1 MKTFGIIAEYNPFH
15 NGHKYLIDK
24 AKEMGATHTVAVM
37 SGNFVQRGEPALF
50 NTAARV
56 NAALDGGIDLV
67 LQLPL
72 PYAISGAQNFARG
85 GVEVLNGTGVVDK
98 LIFGTEGAD
107 KQKLSDLSDF
117 INSGALDDEIKAQ
130 LQQGITYAKAR
141 ENAIVKLKPHLA
153 DLVATP
159 NNTLALE
166 YVNSIKK
173 SGSKIDFEGVCRIGA
188 EHDSDKL
195 SGCFASASQLRN
207 MITAGESIKNYVPD
221 CNLYA
226 DLPVFNTVAF
236 NKYETA
242 ILYKMRTATAE
253 EIALAPDVSE
263 GIENRIKAAA
273 ESAVTLEEL
282 YSLAKT
288 KRYTHA
294 RIRRIVLST
303 FLGLTAEMAAKQTP
317 YIRVLG
323 FNQRGAELL
332 REIKK
337 SATLPLVTKAADVTD
352 LSPEAKEMFA
362 LECKATDIYNL
373 LSEAPLPAGE
383 EKKFVVLR
391 SDN

>member
-1 MKTFGIIAEYNPFH
+1 MKTSGIIAEYNPFH

-56 NAALDGGIDLV
+56 NAALEGGIDLV

-72 PYAISGAQNFARG
+72 PYAVSGAQNFARG

-98 LIFGTEGAD
+98 LIFGTESAD

-117 INSGALDDEIKAQ
+117 LISGAPDDEIKAQ

-141 ENAIVKLKPHLA
+141 ENAIVKLNPQLA
-153 DLVATP
+153 DVVTAP
-159 NNTLALE
+159 NNILALE

-173 SGSKIDFEGVCRIGA
+173 SGSNMDFEGVCRIGA

-195 SGCFASASQLRN
+195 SGSFASASQLRK
-207 MITAGESIKNYVPD
+207 MIIAGEGIEKYVP
-221 CNLYA
+221 NYKLYA
-226 DLPVFNTVAF
+226 DLPVFNAVAF

-253 EIALAPDVSE
+253 EIALSPDVSE

-282 YSLAKT
+282 YSLTKT

-303 FLGLTAEMAAKQTP
+303 LLGLTAEMASKPVP

-332 REIKK
+332 REMKK
-337 SATLPLVTKAADVTD
+337 SASLPIVTKAADVAD
-352 LSPEAKEMFA
+352 LSTEAKEMFA
-362 LECKATDIYNL
+362 LECRATDVYNL
-373 LSEAPLPAGE
+373 LSETPLPAGE
-383 EKKFVVLR
+383 EKKYVVLCK
-391 SDN
+391 NN

>member
-56 NAALDGGIDLV
+56 NAALDGGVDLV

-72 PYAISGAQNFARG
+72 PYAVSGAQNFARG

-107 KQKLSDLSDF
+107 KEKLSELSDF
-117 INSGALDDEIKAQ
+117 LISGALDDEIKAQ

-166 YVNSIKK
+166 YVNSIKA
-173 SGSKIDFEGVCRIGA
+173 SGSNMDFEGVCRIGA

-195 SGCFASASQLRN
+195 SGTFASASQLRN
-207 MITAGESIKNYVPD
+207 MIIAGESIKNYVPD
-221 CNLYA
+221 CSIYA
-226 DLPVFNTVAF
+226 DLPTFNTVAF

-242 ILYKMRTATAE
+242 ILYKMRTVTAE

-303 FLGLTAEMAAKQTP
+303 LLGLTAEMASKPVP

-332 REIKK
+332 REMKK
-337 SATLPLVTKAADVTD
+337 SASLPIVTKAADVAD
-352 LSPEAKEMFA
+352 LSTDAKEMFA
-362 LECKATDIYNL
+362 LECRATDIYNL
-373 LSEAPLPAGE
+373 LSETPLPAGE
-383 EKKFVVLR
+383 EKKYVVLCK
-391 SDN
+391 NN

>member
-1 MKTFGIIAEYNPFH
+1 
-15 NGHKYLIDK
+15 
-24 AKEMGATHTVAVM
+24 
-37 SGNFVQRGEPALF
+37 
-50 NTAARV
+50 
-56 NAALDGGIDLV
+56 
-67 LQLPL
+67 
-72 PYAISGAQNFARG
+72 
-85 GVEVLNGTGVVDK
+85 
-98 LIFGTEGAD
+98 
-107 KQKLSDLSDF
+107 
-117 INSGALDDEIKAQ
+117 
-130 LQQGITYAKAR
+130 
-141 ENAIVKLKPHLA
+141 
-153 DLVATP
+153 
-159 NNTLALE
+159 
-166 YVNSIKK
+166 
-173 SGSKIDFEGVCRIGA
+173 
-188 EHDSDKL
+188 
-195 SGCFASASQLRN
+195 
-207 MITAGESIKNYVPD
+207 ESIKNYVPD

-242 ILYKMRTATAE
+242 ILYKMRTVTAE

-303 FLGLTAEMAAKQTP
+303 FLGLTAEMAAKQAP

-337 SATLPLVTKAADVTD
+337 SATLPLVTKAADVAD

-373 LSEAPLPAGE
+373 LSETPLPAGE

>member
-1 MKTFGIIAEYNPFH
+1 MKTYGIIAEYNPFH

-56 NAALDGGIDLV
+56 NATLDGGVDLV

-85 GVEVLNGTGVVDK
+85 GVEVLNGTGVIDK

-107 KQKLSDLSDF
+107 KQKLSELSDF
-117 INSGALDDEIKAQ
+117 IILGALDDEIKAQ

-141 ENAIVKLKPHLA
+141 ENAIVSFKPHLA

-159 NNTLALE
+159 NNTLAFE

-173 SGSKIDFEGVCRIGA
+173 SGSNMDFEGICRIGA
-188 EHDSDKL
+188 GHDSDKL
-195 SGCFASASQLRN
+195 SGCFASASQLRK
-207 MITAGESIKNYVPD
+207 MIIAGESIKNYVPD
-221 CNLYA
+221 CSIYA

-242 ILYKMRTATAE
+242 ILYKMRTVTAE

-303 FLGLTAEMAAKQTP
+303 FLGLTAEMAAKPVP

-337 SATLPLVTKAADVTD
+337 SATLPLVTKASDVAD
-352 LSPEAKEMFA
+352 LSPDAKEMFA
-362 LECKATDIYNL
+362 LECRATDIYNL
-373 LSEAPLPAGE
+373 LSETPLPAGE

>member
-56 NAALDGGIDLV
+56 NAALDGGVDLV

-72 PYAISGAQNFARG
+72 PYAVSGAQNFARG

-117 INSGALDDEIKAQ
+117 LISGAPDDEIKAQ

-141 ENAIVKLKPHLA
+141 ENAIVKLNPQLA
-153 DLVATP
+153 DVVTAP
-159 NNTLALE
+159 NNILALE

-173 SGSKIDFEGVCRIGA
+173 SGSNMDFEGVCRIGA
-188 EHDSDKL
+188 EHDSDIL
-195 SGCFASASQLRN
+195 SGCFASASQLRK
-207 MITAGESIKNYVPD
+207 MIIAGESIKNYVPD

-253 EIALAPDVSE
+253 EIALSPDVSE

-303 FLGLTAEMAAKQTP
+303 LLGLTAEMASKPVP

-332 REIKK
+332 REMKK
-337 SATLPLVTKAADVTD
+337 SASLPIVTKASDVAD
-352 LSPEAKEMFA
+352 LSTEAKEMFA
-362 LECKATDIYNL
+362 LECRATDIYNL
-373 LSEAPLPAGE
+373 LSETPLPAGE
-383 EKKFVVLR
+383 EKKYVVLCK
-391 SDN
+391 NN